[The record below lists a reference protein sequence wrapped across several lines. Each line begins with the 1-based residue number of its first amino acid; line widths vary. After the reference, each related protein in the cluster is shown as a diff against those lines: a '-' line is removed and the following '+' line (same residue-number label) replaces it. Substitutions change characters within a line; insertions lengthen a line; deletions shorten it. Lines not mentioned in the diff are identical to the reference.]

1 MTETID
7 HFDGGPTPESTI
19 LLDQIG
25 RRMLKRRVDSLKN
38 HFTFPESITRI
49 NSVLL
54 SEHSD
59 KSMEQIAR
67 AIEVD
72 PVVTARILRLVN
84 SAFYGVSG
92 AISSVY
98 DALVMLGLDV
108 VRGIVLSSA
117 AMDLAERRRGLN
129 GMWEHSFGAAVAA
142 SALGKVLRMNGVE
155 ELSAAALMH
164 DIGKL
169 VLSSQLQREYDQVVT
184 EATRSGRAIRDVEGE
199 MLGVSHDLIG
209 HWLVKRWRLPESLA
223 EPIALHHTPEKARK
237 HRDATAVVHVAD
249 ILVRSY
255 GFGFAGDRHLPEIS
269 LSAWKLLGLN
279 AHKIEAAVRLM
290 HDDLQKAMVQAN
302 LYVFE

>member
-1 MTETID
+1 MD
-7 HFDGGPTPESTI
+7 NHQLFDGRSTVESSQI
-19 LLDQIG
+19 LDQIG

-38 HFTFPESITRI
+38 LPTFPESITRI
-49 NSVLL
+49 NAVLL
-54 SEHSD
+54 GENSD
-59 KSMEQIAR
+59 RSMEQIAR

-117 AMDLAERRRGLN
+117 AMDLAEKRRGLT

-142 SALGKVLRMNGVE
+142 SSLGKVLRMDGVE

-169 VLSSQLQREYDQVVT
+169 VLSSQLKTEYDQVVT
-184 EATRSGRAIRDVEGE
+184 EAMRSGRSIRRVEE
-199 MLGVSHDLIG
+199 DMLGVSHDLIG
-209 HWLVKRWRLPESLA
+209 HWLVKRWKLPESLA
-223 EPIALHHTPEKARK
+223 EPIALHHTPERARK

-255 GFGFAGDRHLPEIS
+255 GFGFAGDACLPEVS
-269 LSAWKLLGLN
+269 QKAWKLLGLN
-279 AHKIEAAVRLM
+279 AHKIHTVVRLM
-290 HDDLQKAMVQAN
+290 HEDLQKAMVQAN